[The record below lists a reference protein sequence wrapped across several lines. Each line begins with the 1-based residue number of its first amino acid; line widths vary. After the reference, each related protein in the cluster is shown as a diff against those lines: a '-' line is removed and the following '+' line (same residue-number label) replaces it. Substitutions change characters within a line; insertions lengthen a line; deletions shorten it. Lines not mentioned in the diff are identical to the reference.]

1 MEYAEFLEKKKI
13 SDKPTGLKV
22 VPELNPMLFYFQR
35 DIVKWAL
42 KRGRAAIWADCGL
55 GKGPMALE
63 WAKHVPGRVLIVA
76 PLAVSH
82 QFKRE
87 AEKFGVDVCV
97 AKTPDQAEGR
107 IIITNYE
114 RVDLFDAS
122 EFTGVVLDE
131 SSILKAHDGKTR
143 SMMIEKFQQTPFRL
157 CCTATPAPNDH
168 MELGNHAEF
177 LGTMSRVEMLSMFF
191 VHDGGDTAKW
201 RLKGH
206 AKSEFWKWL
215 ASWAVMIRK
224 PSDLGYSDDG
234 FDLPDLHM
242 HQHTVEVDKPTE
254 GMLFAMEAQTL
265 QDRLRARRDTIADR
279 VAELRSVVFSSI
291 TPSFTINSQ
300 EKTRE
305 GYADVEEGV
314 RREQEETGRRGPFAE
329 GEEDG
334 GRPCKG
340 GEEQGTTEGIH
351 AGIREEK
358 PSEIQENQRAAAG
371 IQQEAQGRIRGESY
385 SEGKSKGESKGM
397 ATEQSSEKEKSEDEN
412 IRDDGDGFHGDACDA
427 EREMRHL
434 RTLGYGRPKLL
445 PGSGSL
451 PRDGGRKGSTLHE
464 LQHGHREVR
473 RQRGSTDIGSN
484 VSEITPWIIWCN
496 LNDEQLEIEKIF
508 GDIAIS
514 ITGSLPPDEKEKRL
528 LDWLAGVRP
537 ILISKTSIIGFGIN
551 AQNCH
556 NMAFVGLSDSYEQ
569 FYQAVRRCW
578 RFGQKKPVHVHM
590 ITAQTEGAV
599 VANIKRKEK
608 DAMEMAAIMVE
619 HMKEINTASING
631 ATVREKSPYVRYM
644 EKGAGWT
651 AHLGDCVDVASEM
664 KDDSLHYT
672 VYSPPFASLYTYS
685 NSDRDMGNCTDYD
698 VFFEQYKFLVKEI
711 YRATMPGR
719 LVSFHCMNLPTSKER
734 HGFIGIQ
741 DFRGDLIRIH
751 QDAGFIFH
759 SEVCIWKDP
768 VTAMQRTKALGL
780 LHKQIRKDSCMSRQG
795 IPDYLVT
802 MRKPG
807 ENPEKVSHTHD
818 DFPVS
823 LWQRYA
829 SPVWM
834 DINPSDTLQYRS
846 AREHNDERHIC
857 PLQLEVIRRALKL
870 WSNPGDLVFSP
881 FMGIGSEGYVAIQ
894 EGRKFV
900 GSELKRSYYEQSCR
914 NLAAAEKEQFTL
926 FSE

>member
-1 MEYAEFLEKKKI
+1 MDYAEFLEKKKI
-13 SDKPTGLKV
+13 FDNPTGLTV
-22 VPELNPMLFYFQR
+22 VPSLNPMLFEFQR

-114 RVDLFDAS
+114 RVELFDAS

-143 SMMIEKFQQTPFRL
+143 SMMIEKFKQTPFRL

-265 QDRLRARRDTIADR
+265 QDRLQARRDTI
-279 VAELRSVVFSSI
+279 
-291 TPSFTINSQ
+291 
-300 EKTRE
+300 
-305 GYADVEEGV
+305 
-314 RREQEETGRRGPFAE
+314 
-329 GEEDG
+329 
-334 GRPCKG
+334 
-340 GEEQGTTEGIH
+340 TE
-351 AGIREEK
+351 R
-358 PSEIQENQRAAAG
+358 
-371 IQQEAQGRIRGESY
+371 
-385 SEGKSKGESKGM
+385 
-397 ATEQSSEKEKSEDEN
+397 
-412 IRDDGDGFHGDACDA
+412 
-427 EREMRHL
+427 
-434 RTLGYGRPKLL
+434 
-445 PGSGSL
+445 
-451 PRDGGRKGSTLHE
+451 
-464 LQHGHREVR
+464 
-473 RQRGSTDIGSN
+473 
-484 VSEITPWIIWCN
+484 VSECAAIANATSDQFLVWCN
-496 LNDEQLEIEKIF
+496 LNDESAELAK
-508 GDIAIS
+508 AINGAVEL
-514 ITGSLPPDEKEKRL
+514 TGSDSDDFKEQTMIDFVNGKIRVMVTKPRI
-528 LDWLAGVRP
+528 A
-537 ILISKTSIIGFGIN
+537 GFGMN
-551 AQNCH
+551 LQNCH

-608 DAMEMAAIMVE
+608 DAMEMAASMVE
-619 HMKEINTASING
+619 HMKEINTASIHG
-631 ATVREKSPYVRYM
+631 ATVREKSPYVRDM

-900 GSELKRSYYEQSCR
+900 GSELKRSYYEQACR